1 MTAQPQFQPP
11 TPPTPGA
18 TVHPMSPF
26 PRFEGQTVH
35 GTEIR
40 ISGLSK
46 VDAADNVV
54 VTTDDIVRLIGE
66 FKCVGIR
73 HEVNKDGELI
83 RVQMMKPLNVDTAPW
98 NPADPKDDG
107 VQRARVIPG
116 WKP

>member
-1 MTAQPQFQPP
+1 MTAQPVQPQ
-11 TPPTPGA
+11 GA
-18 TVHPMSPF
+18 TVHSMSSSPF

-46 VDAADNVV
+46 IDAADNVV
-54 VTTDDIVRLIGE
+54 TTTDDIVRLIGE
-66 FKCVGIR
+66 FKCIGVR

-83 RVQMMKPLNVDTAPW
+83 RVQMFKPLNVDTAPW
-98 NPADPKDDG
+98 DPTDPTDDG
-107 VQRARVIPG
+107 VQRSRPIPG